1 MSSFTKDDILKMAD
15 ENNVSIIRLQFTDIL
30 GAVKN
35 VAITR
40 SQLEKALD
48 NKCMFDGS
56 SIEGFVRIE
65 ESDMYLYPDYSTF
78 TVLPWHADKGNGRI
92 ARIICDVY
100 GCDGK
105 PFSGDPRYVLK
116 RAVAEAE
123 KMGYVFNVGSECEFF
138 LFNLDEKGRPTLGT
152 DDHGGY
158 FDLGHP
164 DEGEACRRD
173 IVHNLVAMGFEI
185 EASHHECAPAQHEI
199 DFKYSEALRAADD
212 VVTFKYVVKSISHR
226 HGLHATFMP
235 KPLYGVAGSGMHC
248 NMSLFRDGKNVF
260 YDEND
265 PINLSK
271 EAYSFIAGIM
281 KYIKPMTAVLNP
293 LVNSYKR
300 LVAGYEA
307 PVYIAWSAKNRSPL
321 IRVPSARG
329 SSTRIELRSADP
341 ACNPYLEMAVCLMA
355 GLEGIKQNLTCP
367 PSTDYNIFD
376 MTDEEIAKAGIEML
390 PSSLE
395 EATAE
400 FEGNEFIKAVLGDHV
415 YTKYL
420 EAKKEEWLAYR
431 RRISQWEIDRYLA
444 VY

>member
-1 MSSFTKDDILKMAD
+1 MAD

-138 LFNLDEKGRPTLGT
+138 LFNLDEKGRPTLDT

-173 IVHNLVAMGFEI
+173 IVYNLVSMGFEI

-212 VVTFKYVVKSISHR
+212 VVTFKYAVKSISRR

-265 PINLSK
+265 PINLSI

-376 MTDEEIAKAGIEML
+376 MTEEEIKEAGIEML